1 LPTTAIF
8 ITTPLV
14 GFRNYSWVDDAYVE
28 AMMRAALAEA
38 QAAGE
43 AGEYPIGAVVAI
55 DGQIVSRGRSRQRKL
70 RSQLAHAELEAL
82 QLGGE
87 LVWERHDDAVLFTTV
102 EPCPLCLGA
111 AVMADVP
118 HIVFAHPDPA
128 VQSSLIV
135 ERIPYVAAHIET
147 YRGGVLRAESRA
159 LFERYEPRMLDLL
172 DGKVTRHRQA
182 PQQD

>member
-1 LPTTAIF
+1 
-8 ITTPLV
+8 
-14 GFRNYSWVDDAYVE
+14 VDESYVE

-38 QAAGE
+38 EAAGE

-55 DGQIVSRGRSRQRKL
+55 EGDVISRGRSRQLEL

-82 QLGGE
+82 QGGGD
-87 LVWERHDDAVLFTTV
+87 LLWERHDEAVLFTTV

-128 VQSSLIV
+128 VQSGLIV
-135 ERIPYVAAHIET
+135 ERVPYVAAHIET
-147 YRGGVLRAESRA
+147 YRGGVLRGESRA
-159 LFERYEPRMLDLL
+159 LFARYEPRMLDWL
-172 DGKVTRHRQA
+172 DDKVTRHRQR
-182 PQQD
+182 PVQD